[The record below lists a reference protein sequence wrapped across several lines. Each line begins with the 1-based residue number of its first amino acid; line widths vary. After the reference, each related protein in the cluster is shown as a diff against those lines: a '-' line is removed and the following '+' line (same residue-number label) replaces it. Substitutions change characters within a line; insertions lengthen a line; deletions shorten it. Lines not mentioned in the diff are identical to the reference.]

1 MSAPAGRLIRAVVV
15 TAILAAAWSAAD
27 AQQWKIYTL
36 GRVDP
41 ILADFYVEDTPWIL
55 FHDDQSMY
63 VFAIGCNR
71 VERVE
76 RDGVALPPP
85 ACPIERLPTSMPRVY
100 VAIMDLEAKRLDDA
114 VAKLREQTRAYAEAV
129 LGSLAATRGLA
140 QPGGPDVGVRQIE
153 VTRAATAIG
162 FLQTQIG
169 DTLSDIRLIDLRV
182 GKLLDAAK
190 TFPPSEKQRFFFAPR

>member
-1 MSAPAGRLIRAVVV
+1 MSARAARLIRAVAMA
-15 TAILAAAWSAAD
+15 AILLAAWSAD

-36 GRVDP
+36 GRTDP
-41 ILADFYVEDTPWIL
+41 ILADLYVEDTPWIL

-85 ACPIERLPTSMPRVY
+85 NCPIEKLPTSMPRVY

-129 LGSLAATRGLA
+129 LGSLAATRALS
-140 QPGGPDVGVRQIE
+140 QPGGPDVAVRQVE
-153 VTRAATAIG
+153 VTRATTAIG

-182 GKLLDAAK
+182 GKLLDASK
-190 TFPPSEKQRFFFAPR
+190 TFPAPEKQRFFFAPR

>member
-1 MSAPAGRLIRAVVV
+1 MSAPARRLIRAVVMA
-15 TAILAAAWSAAD
+15 AILAVAWSAD

-41 ILADFYVEDTPWIL
+41 IVADFYVEDTPWII

-85 ACPIERLPTSMPRVY
+85 NCPIEKLPTSMPRVY
-100 VAIMDLEAKRLDDA
+100 IAIMDLEAKRLDDA
-114 VAKLREQTRAYAEAV
+114 VVKLRDQTRAYAEAV
-129 LGSLAATRGLA
+129 LGSLAAVRGLS
-140 QPGGPDVGVRQIE
+140 QPGGPEVAVRQLE
-153 VTRAATAIG
+153 VTRASTAIG
-162 FLQTQIG
+162 FLQTQIA
-169 DTLSDIRLIDLRV
+169 DTLSDIRIIDLRV

-190 TFPPSEKQRFFFAPR
+190 TFPASEKQRFFFAPR

>member
-1 MSAPAGRLIRAVVV
+1 MSTQTGHLVRAVVLA
-15 TAILAAAWSAAD
+15 AILAVAWSAE
-27 AQQWKIYTL
+27 AQQWKIYLL

-41 ILADFYVEDTPWIL
+41 IVADLYVEDAPWIL

-63 VFAIGCNR
+63 VFAVGCNR

-85 ACPIERLPTSMPRVY
+85 NCPIEKLPTSMPRVY

-114 VAKLREQTRAYAEAV
+114 VAKLREQTRAYSEAV
-129 LGSLAATRGLA
+129 VGSIAATRGVVTA
-140 QPGGPDVGVRQIE
+140 TGVETSARE
-153 VTRAATAIG
+153 LELSRARAAIG
-162 FLQTQIG
+162 FLQTQIS

-182 GKLLDAAK
+182 GKLLDAANS
-190 TFPPSEKQRFFFAPR
+190 FPPSEKQRFFFAPR

>member
-1 MSAPAGRLIRAVVV
+1 MNTQAGRFTRAVVLA
-15 TAILAAAWSAAD
+15 AILAVAWSAE
-27 AQQWKIYTL
+27 AQQWKIYLL

-41 ILADFYVEDTPWIL
+41 IVADLYVEDAPWIL

-76 RDGVALPPP
+76 RNGVALPPP
-85 ACPIERLPTSMPRVY
+85 NCPIEKLPTSMPRVY

-114 VAKLREQTRAYAEAV
+114 IAKLREQTRAYAEAV
-129 LGSLAATRGLA
+129 IGSIAATRGVVTATGVETSAREMELA
-140 QPGGPDVGVRQIE
+140 
-153 VTRAATAIG
+153 RATAAIG
-162 FLQTQIG
+162 FLQTQIS

-190 TFPPSEKQRFFFAPR
+190 SFPPSEKQRFFFAPR